1 MNKKTSY
8 SGKRLLGNL
17 CLIVVL
23 LVGLGNTAWA
33 EELIVTSSTT
43 KTYTANT
50 PIAGNL
56 LGSTLIKS
64 EYIIPSSK
72 ITELK
77 GKTITKMSLTLNA
90 ATSGWG
96 EAEFQVFLK
105 EVSNSQYP
113 SPVVLIGNENATI
126 VYEGQLD
133 ATKASIDINFTT
145 TFDYS
150 SEGKNLLVGV
160 YCTKTGTAASV
171 NFKLIRESTSDYN
184 YYSAYTNNDS
194 GSLTRTN
201 WYPETTF
208 TYQNADVSTPVL
220 SVSTSSIAF
229 GSVRANA
236 TQTVT
241 VTNTGVG
248 TMDVAIA
255 NNNTTDFTVSETSL
269 TGIVAGE
276 SKTFTVTFNY
286 NAASL
291 GDKEASITV
300 TPSYDATDAKTIA
313 VTATAANA
321 NVWED
326 FSNGIPST
334 WYNENDYWLLTNGTA
349 NPGWGTTYALRT
361 PRLYAEKN
369 EEIGFDVILGG
380 SSGSYWIQAEYS
392 TDCTNWSLIEKY
404 VGNNTTSGVKT
415 FVAPETGYYWLRFYG
430 SQSGVDNFYGWTVA
444 ENTHDVLISASS
456 IPTTGTVHGTYTA
469 TATIVERGGSDENLT
484 AELYFGNEKVAE
496 SAFSVGGNRNVTVS
510 LSFTAEEEWEG
521 LAHIKIYGENISTLE
536 TDPVEVSITE
546 TPYVLDEN
554 GNDTFTCSSQV
565 VKVNYTAQKGWNTI
579 VMPFSLSGKTEYMNN
594 IFGND
599 WVAYAISGYD
609 NGTLTFS
616 KTTYLGVS
624 VPYLVYAPNAE
635 THESGVYL
643 SAVSIQNYAWT
654 YSNLNQTKGDATF
667 KGTFAPIAAP
677 GMNGKYGL
685 TPNGQ
690 IMNGNENASIKAYRA
705 YFEFA
710 EGSVPAKFSIVI
722 DENEAP
728 TLIGAVQMME
738 NNAGV
743 YDLQGRRIETVNGQ
757 VVSGQLPKGIYIVN
771 GKKVIVK

>member
-8 SGKRLLGNL
+8 SGKCFLGNL

-23 LVGLGNTAWA
+23 LVGLGNAAWA

-113 SPVVLIGNENATI
+113 SPVVLIGN
-126 VYEGQLD
+126 D
-133 ATKASIDINFTT
+133 
-145 TFDYS
+145 
-150 SEGKNLLVGV
+150 
-160 YCTKTGTAASV
+160 V

-269 TGIVAGE
+269 TGIGAGE

-286 NAASL
+286 NAKAEFTNMFY
-291 GDKEASITV
+291 KQ
-300 TPSYDATDAKTIA
+300 DANYFVDL
-313 VTATAANA
+313 
-321 NVWED
+321 
-326 FSNGIPST
+326 
-334 WYNENDYWLLTNGTA
+334 NENCVVFF
-349 NPGWGTTYALRT
+349 
-361 PRLYAEKN
+361 
-369 EEIGFDVILGG
+369 IGED
-380 SSGSYWIQAEYS
+380 A
-392 TDCTNWSLIEKY
+392 
-404 VGNNTTSGVKT
+404 
-415 FVAPETGYYWLRFYG
+415 
-430 SQSGVDNFYGWTVA
+430 
-444 ENTHDVLISASS
+444 
-456 IPTTGTVHGTYTA
+456 
-469 TATIVERGGSDENLT
+469 
-484 AELYFGNEKVAE
+484 
-496 SAFSVGGNRNVTVS
+496 
-510 LSFTAEEEWEG
+510 
-521 LAHIKIYGENISTLE
+521 GE
-536 TDPVEVSITE
+536 
-546 TPYVLDEN
+546 
-554 GNDTFTCSSQV
+554 
-565 VKVNYTAQKGWNTI
+565 
-579 VMPFSLSGKTEYMNN
+579 
-594 IFGND
+594 
-599 WVAYAISGYD
+599 
-609 NGTLTFS
+609 
-616 KTTYLGVS
+616 
-624 VPYLVYAPNAE
+624 
-635 THESGVYL
+635 
-643 SAVSIQNYAWT
+643 
-654 YSNLNQTKGDATF
+654 
-667 KGTFAPIAAP
+667 
-677 GMNGKYGL
+677 
-685 TPNGQ
+685 
-690 IMNGNENASIKAYRA
+690 
-705 YFEFA
+705 
-710 EGSVPAKFSIVI
+710 
-722 DENEAP
+722 
-728 TLIGAVQMME
+728 
-738 NNAGV
+738 
-743 YDLQGRRIETVNGQ
+743 
-757 VVSGQLPKGIYIVN
+757 
-771 GKKVIVK
+771 

>member
-1 MNKKTSY
+1 MNNKSLY
-8 SGKRLLGNL
+8 SGKCLLGKL
-17 CLIVVL
+17 CLIVAL

-33 EELIVTSSTT
+33 DEFTINESATGQSYGIPFNAKKITTEGHFGEFIVTSTQLESV
-43 KTYTANT
+43 KEKNITALKFY
-50 PIAGNL
+50 PKADAD
-56 LGSTLIKS
+56 LGD
-64 EYIIPSSK
+64 
-72 ITELK
+72 
-77 GKTITKMSLTLNA
+77 
-90 ATSGWG
+90 AT
-96 EAEFQVFLK
+96 FDVCLK
-105 EVSNSQYP
+105 EVDITAYP
-113 SPVVLIGNENATI
+113 SSGATPLGG
-126 VYEGQLD
+126 EGTTTVFSGKLTISKD
-133 ATKASIDINFTT
+133 NGMVINFSQP
-145 TFDYS
+145 FNYS
-150 SEGKNLLVGV
+150 GTMSLLVRFN
-160 YCTKTGTAASV
+160 CTNTTGTAPS
-171 NFKLIRESTSDYN
+171 SDLYFWGLSG
-184 YYSAYTNNDS
+184 YSATNYMS
-194 GSLTRTN
+194 YGTTYSTARQGFQ
-201 WYPETTF
+201 PKVTF
-208 TYQNADVSTPVL
+208 TYEAGAEATTPKL
-220 SVSTSSIAF
+220 SVTPSSVDF
-229 GSVRANA
+229 GSVRASD
-236 TQTVT
+236 TKTFTVS
-241 VTNTGVG
+241 NTGIGSMNV
-248 TMDVAIA
+248 TIS
-255 NNNTTDFTVSETSL
+255 NNNTTDFTISETSL
-269 TGIVAGE
+269 TGIGAGE

-380 SSGSYWIQAEYS
+380 SSSSYWIQAEYS
-392 TDCTNWSLIEKY
+392 TDCTNWTLIEKY
-404 VGNNTTSGVKT
+404 VGNNSTSGVKT

-444 ENTHDVLISASS
+444 ENTHDVLISDFS

-484 AELYFGNEKVAE
+484 AELYFDNEKVAE

-521 LAHIKIYGENISTLE
+521 QAHIKIYGENISTLE
-536 TDPVEVSITE
+536 TDPVEVNITE

-690 IMNGNENASIKAYRA
+690 IMNGNEKASIKAYRA

-722 DENEAP
+722 DENDAP

-743 YDLQGRRIETVNGQ
+743 YDLQGRRIETVNGK

>member
-1 MNKKTSY
+1 MKNTMFN
-8 SGKRLLGNL
+8 SGKSLFGKL
-17 CLIVVL
+17 CLTL
-23 LVGLGNTAWA
+23 FLMMGLGNTAWA
-33 EELIVTSSTT
+33 DELTVDKASGGGNN
-43 KTYTANT
+43 TYTKNIFINSSLLNT
-50 PIAGNL
+50 
-56 LGSTLIKS
+56 TLIQG
-64 EYIIPSSK
+64 EFIIPSSK
-72 ITELK
+72 LTAMKDKL
-77 GKTITKMSLTLNA
+77 ITKMAFQLYS
-90 ATSGWG
+90 ATTSWG
-96 EAEFQVFLK
+96 DAEFKVFLK
-105 EVSNSQYP
+105 EVSETSYGNPP
-113 SPVVLIGNENATI
+113 SLIGDTDASV
-126 VYEGQLD
+126 VYEGSLD
-133 ATKASIDINFTT
+133 PTTTSIDINFVAPFEYTGT
-145 TFDYS
+145 
-150 SEGKNLLVGV
+150 KNLLIGV
-160 YCTKTGTAASV
+160 YCTQTGTNSDV
-171 NFKLIRESTSDYN
+171 QFKLFRDDYST
-184 YYSAYTNNDS
+184 YYSAYTSNTS
-194 GSLTRTN
+194 GTLTRSY
-201 WYPETTF
+201 WCPVTTF
-208 TYQNADVSTPVL
+208 TYQDAVLSTPHL
-220 SVSTSSIAF
+220 SVSTNNIAF
-229 GSVRANA
+229 GSVRAND
-236 TQTVT
+236 TKTIT

-248 TMDVAIA
+248 SMDVTIA
-255 NNNTTDFTVSETSL
+255 NDNPTDFTISETSL
-269 TGIVAGE
+269 TGIGAGE
-276 SKTFTVTFNY
+276 SKTFDVTFNY
-286 NAASL
+286 DAASL
-291 GDKEASITV
+291 GDKTASLTV

-334 WYNENDYWLLTNGTA
+334 WYNENDFWLLTNGTA

-380 SSGSYWIQAEYS
+380 SSSSYWIQAEYS

-404 VGNNTTSGVKT
+404 VGNNSTSGVKT

-469 TATIVERGGSDENLT
+469 TATIIERGGSDENLT

-710 EGSVPAKFSIVI
+710 AGTEPAKFSIVI
-722 DENEAP
+722 DENDAP

>member
-1 MNKKTSY
+1 MNKKLFQ
-8 SGKRLLGNL
+8 SGKSLLSKL
-17 CLIVVL
+17 CLTSL
-23 LVGLGNTAWA
+23 LLIGMGNTAWA
-33 EELIVTSSTT
+33 DTAVVDGSTIAAGWASGQVASSNNKVAVPDENSISSTIAFT
-43 KTYTANT
+43 NKTTYLEGAKFSWSALYSTQKVSIESSQKIIISAQ
-50 PIAGNL
+50 GM
-56 LGSTLIKS
+56 GSTSAKLCVK
-64 EYIIPSSK
+64 YSSTSQTDNSTFTA
-72 ITELK
+72 I
-77 GKTITKMSLTLNA
+77 
-90 ATSGWG
+90 AT
-96 EAEFQVFLK
+96 
-105 EVSNSQYP
+105 
-113 SPVVLIGNENATI
+113 
-126 VYEGQLD
+126 
-133 ATKASIDINFTT
+133 FTT
-145 TFDYS
+145 EIRS
-150 SEGKNLLVGV
+150 SSLQEGFTDLVVENIPKGEYYFQIISKAV
-160 YCTKTGTAASV
+160 NINSV
-171 NFKLIRESTSDYN
+171 VITDPTTISETPKLN
-184 YYSAYTNNDS
+184 
-194 GSLTRTN
+194 
-201 WYPETTF
+201 
-208 TYQNADVSTPVL
+208 VSTTAVD
-220 SVSTSSIAF
+220 F
-229 GSVRANA
+229 GILRASN

-248 TMDVAIA
+248 SMDVTIA
-255 NNNTTDFTVSETSL
+255 NDNTTDFTVSATSL
-269 TGIVAGE
+269 TGIGE
-276 SKTFTVTFNY
+276 GKSKTFDVTFNY
-286 NAASL
+286 DAANL
-291 GDKEASITV
+291 GDKTASITV
-300 TPSYDATDAKTIA
+300 TPSYDAADAKTIA
-313 VTATAANA
+313 VTATAADA
-321 NVWED
+321 SVWED

-369 EEIGFDVILGG
+369 EEIGFDVIFGG
-380 SSGSYWIQAEYS
+380 SSSSYWIQAEYS
-392 TDCTNWSLIEKY
+392 TDCTNWILIEKY
-404 VGNNTTSGVKT
+404 VGNNSTSGVKT

-444 ENTHDVLISASS
+444 ENTHDVLISDSS

-469 TATIVERGGSDENLT
+469 TATIVERGGSTENLT
-484 AELYFGNEKVAE
+484 AELYFDNEKVAE
-496 SAFSVGGNRNVTVS
+496 NEFSIAGNHNVTVS

-536 TDPVEVSITE
+536 TDPVDVSITE

-616 KTTYLGVS
+616 KTSYLGVS

-667 KGTFAPIAAP
+667 KGTFSPIAAP
-677 GMNGKYGL
+677 GMDGKYGL
-685 TPNGQ
+685 TPEGK
-690 IMNGNENASIKAYRA
+690 IVNGNASANIKGYRA

-710 EGSVPAKFSIVI
+710 EGSAPAKLSIVI
-722 DENEAP
+722 DENDAP

-738 NNAGV
+738 DNAAV
-743 YDLQGRRIETVNGQ
+743 YDMMGRKVETLNGK